1 MTGRRRHGEDSEAG
15 LAAGAAGRVQ
25 VACPARAPSPRTL
38 PVTPEAR
45 GPLSRFAGEELS
57 RVPEQGSH
65 QGVRP
70 PCPARKPF
78 AGWTGSPPPRRL
90 QRVTQ
95 R

>member
-15 LAAGAAGRVQ
+15 LAACRRR
-25 VACPARAPSPRTL
+25 ARHVRPLLAPFPSP
-38 PVTPEAR
+38 PEAR
-45 GPLSRFAGEELS
+45 GPLSRFAGEELG